1 MTVDETQPVQPVQPV
16 QPAHAPPP
24 VWEEPVSAA
33 LVRPPAPARSGWVT
47 TAAVVLL
54 VVGAL
59 SALVGLIVL
68 IVGLAF
74 GPGVAEMMETQPG
87 ISSDV
92 NFGAV
97 SGVFTGLMIG
107 IGIVALLWAAG
118 HIAAGVGILSGRGWA
133 RITGIVLSVIGLL
146 FSVLG
151 VVSTI
156 ATLSAT
162 SELMRDPAFQ
172 ETFGPTSDAMVGTSV
187 VTSLLFT
194 LPFVIGYVIALVA
207 LIRNGAYFD
216 RPRTA

>member
-1 MTVDETQPVQPVQPV
+1 MTVDDTQPVRPVEPV
-16 QPAHAPPP
+16 QPAQP

-33 LVRPPAPARSGWVT
+33 LVRPPAPQRSGWVT

-68 IVGLAF
+68 IIGLAF
-74 GPGVAEMMETQPG
+74 GPGFGELMEPDTG
-87 ISSDV
+87 ITSGM
-92 NFGAV
+92 NMGAV
-97 SGVFTGLMIG
+97 TGMFTGLMVG
-107 IGIVALLWAAG
+107 IGIVALLWAG
-118 HIAAGVGILSGRGWA
+118 SHIAAGVGILSGRGWA

-146 FSVLG
+146 FTVLG

-156 ATLSAT
+156 ATMSAT
-162 SELMRDPAFQ
+162 SELPLDPEFQ
-172 ETFGPTSDAMVGTSV
+172 ETFGPTTDAMVGTSV

-207 LIRNGAYFD
+207 LMRNGAYFD
-216 RPRTA
+216 RPRAA